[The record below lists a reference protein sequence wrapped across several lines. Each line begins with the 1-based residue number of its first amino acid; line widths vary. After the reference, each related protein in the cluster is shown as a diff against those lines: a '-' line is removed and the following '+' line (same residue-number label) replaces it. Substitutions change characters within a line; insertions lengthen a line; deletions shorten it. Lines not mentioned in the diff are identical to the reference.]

1 MASVRVTIPTL
12 FPEGN
17 RPWGYMDPVAWRNY
31 GGWMVSNGV
40 LKDLPDI
47 GKALTNELLPGQG
60 LG

>member
-1 MASVRVTIPTL
+1 VTIPTL
-12 FPEGN
+12 FLKGN

-47 GKALTNELLPGQG
+47 AKALTDDLLPGQG
-60 LG
+60 LGG